1 MAHKIRLGFVG
12 ANVRSNWASQSHFPA
27 LLASPDVELTA
38 VCTTRPE
45 SAEEA
50 REALGAKLAFHDF
63 RAMVASPE
71 IDAVAVVVRV
81 PAHYEPTRAAIE
93 AGKHVYTEWPL
104 GRTTAEAE
112 ELAALA
118 RAKGVQ
124 TAVGLQSRVSP
135 TLMYLKEQIEAGY
148 VGEVLACHATA
159 MRDGALERPSSRTWQ
174 RDASLGANTLTIA
187 NGHVIDALRFVAGNF
202 ARVACLVTTQA
213 RHWYETD
220 TQQLVEVTAPDNVL
234 VSGQL
239 ASGAV
244 ASVHVAA
251 VPWAGSGFRMEI
263 YGREGTLVTTGTV
276 SSQRGESSGCRA
288 PGAATS
294 YATWRSPSA
303 SSMSRPTSPAAIRS
317 TSGRCMPCSPRRSGP
332 GRAACRR
339 STPRWTCTTSSIR
352 SSRRRRRAGS
362 CRSPEAWPAPVDTRR
377 CVIATRRRG
386 RSAELPR
393 RVTREPPGRHERRDY
408 LQSVRSPLA
417 VAF

>member
-1 MAHKIRLGFVG
+1 MANKIRLGFVG
-12 ANVRSNWASQSHFPA
+12 ANIRSTWSSQSHFPA

-50 REALGAKLAFHDF
+50 RKAFGAKLAFHDF
-63 RAMVASPE
+63 RAMAASPE

-81 PAHYEPTRAAIE
+81 PSHYEPTRAAIE

-112 ELAALA
+112 ELTALA
-118 RAKGVQ
+118 RSRGVQ
-124 TAVGLQSRVSP
+124 TTVGLQARVSP
-135 TLMYLKEQIEAGY
+135 TLLYMKEQIEAGY
-148 VGEVLACHATA
+148 VGEVLSCHATS

-174 RDASLGANTLTIA
+174 REAGLGANTLTIA
-187 NGHVIDALRFVAGNF
+187 TGHVIDALRFVAGPF

-220 TQQLVEVTAPDNVL
+220 TRQRVEVTSPDNVL

-263 YGREGTLVTTGTV
+263 YGRDGTLVTTGNV
-276 SSQRGESSGCRA
+276 SSQRGERLRLQ
-288 PGAATS
+288 GARGHHEPSDLAIPERFVYVPADFPHGDPFNVGQM
-294 YATWRSPSA
+294 YALFA
-303 SSMSRPTSPAAIRS
+303 EAIRTGQS
-317 TSGRCMPCSPRRSGP
+317 RLPTFDTAVDLHHFLERIQQASEAGR
-332 GRAACRR
+332 
-339 STPRWTCTTSSIR
+339 
-352 SSRRRRRAGS
+352 
-362 CRSPEAWPAPVDTRR
+362 
-377 CVIATRRRG
+377 
-386 RSAELPR
+386 EL
-393 RVTREPPGRHERRDY
+393 
-408 LQSVRSPLA
+408 Q
-417 VAF
+417 VA

>member
-1 MAHKIRLGFVG
+1 MTDKIRLGFVG
-12 ANVRSNWASQSHFPA
+12 ANVRATWASQSHFPA

-50 REALGAKLAFHDF
+50 RAALGAKLAFHDV

-81 PAHYEPTRAAIE
+81 PWHYEPTKAAIE
-93 AGKHVYTEWPL
+93 AGKPVYTEWPL

-118 RAKGVQ
+118 QSQGVQ

-135 TLMYLKEQIEAGY
+135 TLMYMKEQLEAGY

-159 MRDGALERPSSRTWQ
+159 MRDGVLERPSSRTWQ
-174 RDASLGANTLTIA
+174 RDARLGANTLTIA

-239 ASGAV
+239 ARGAV

-263 YGREGTLVTTGTV
+263 YGRDGTLVTTGNV
-276 SSQRGESSGCRA
+276 SSQRGERLRLH
-288 PGAATS
+288 GA
-294 YATWRSPSA
+294 R
-303 SSMSRPTSPAAIRS
+303 
-317 TSGRCMPCSPRRSGP
+317 
-332 GRAACRR
+332 
-339 STPRWTCTTSSIR
+339 
-352 SSRRRRRAGS
+352 
-362 CRSPEAWPAPVDTRR
+362 
-377 CVIATRRRG
+377 
-386 RSAELPR
+386 
-393 RVTREPPGRHERRDY
+393 GRHELRELAIPERFVYVPADFPRGDPFNVGQMY
-408 LQSVRSPLA
+408 ALFAEAIRTGRSRLPTFDTA
-417 VAF
+417 VDLHHFIDTIQQASETGREMPVG

>member
-12 ANVRSNWASQSHFPA
+12 ANVHATWASQSHFPA

-45 SAEEA
+45 SAAEA
-50 REALGAKLAFHDF
+50 RKAFGAKLAFHDVG
-63 RAMVASPE
+63 AMVASPE

-81 PAHYEPTRAAIE
+81 PAHYEATKAAID

-112 ELAALA
+112 ALAALA
-118 RAKGVQ
+118 QVKGVQ

-148 VGEVLACHATA
+148 VGEVLACQATA
-159 MRDGALERPSSRTWQ
+159 MRDGALARPSSRTWQ
-174 RDASLGANTLTIA
+174 RDARLGANTLTIA
-187 NGHVIDALRFVAGNF
+187 NGHVIDALRFVAGPF

-263 YGREGTLVTTGTV
+263 YGRDGTLVTTGNV
-276 SSQRGESSGCRA
+276 SSQRGERLRLQ
-288 PGAATS
+288 GARGSHALRELAIPERFVYVPADFPRGDPFNVGQM
-294 YATWRSPSA
+294 YALFA
-303 SSMSRPTSPAAIRS
+303 AAIRTGQS
-317 TSGRCMPCSPRRSGP
+317 RLPTFDTAVDLHRFIDTIQQASQTGR
-332 GRAACRR
+332 
-339 STPRWTCTTSSIR
+339 
-352 SSRRRRRAGS
+352 
-362 CRSPEAWPAPVDTRR
+362 
-377 CVIATRRRG
+377 
-386 RSAELPR
+386 ELP
-393 RVTREPPGRHERRDY
+393 V
-408 LQSVRSPLA
+408 V
-417 VAF
+417 

>member
-1 MAHKIRLGFVG
+1 MANKIRLGFIG
-12 ANVRSNWASQSHFPA
+12 ANIHSNWASQSHFPA

-50 REALGAKLAFHDF
+50 RAAFGAKLAFHDF

-81 PAHYEPTRAAIE
+81 PAHYEATRAAIE

-112 ELAALA
+112 ELAVLA

-135 TLMYLKEQIEAGY
+135 PLMYMQEQIESGY
-148 VGEVLACHATA
+148 VGEVLACHVTA

-174 RDASLGANTLTIA
+174 RDARLGANTLTIA
-187 NGHVIDALRFVAGNF
+187 NGHVIDALRFAAGNF

-213 RHWYETD
+213 RRWYETD

-251 VPWAGSGFRMEI
+251 VPWAGRGFRMEI
-263 YGREGTLVTTGTV
+263 YGREGTLVATGNV
-276 SSQRGESSGCRA
+276 SSQRGETLRLQ
-288 PGAATS
+288 GARGGHVLSDLEVPERFVYVPADFPRGDPFNVGQM
-294 YATWRSPSA
+294 YALFA
-303 SSMSRPTSPAAIRS
+303 AAIRTGQS
-317 TSGRCMPCSPRRSGP
+317 RVPTFDTAVDLHHFIDTIKQASDTGR
-332 GRAACRR
+332 
-339 STPRWTCTTSSIR
+339 
-352 SSRRRRRAGS
+352 
-362 CRSPEAWPAPVDTRR
+362 
-377 CVIATRRRG
+377 
-386 RSAELPR
+386 ELP
-393 RVTREPPGRHERRDY
+393 
-408 LQSVRSPLA
+408 
-417 VAF
+417 VA